1 MTDRIKEAVLA
12 EAKAAQDV
20 AHDVARSGAYLYPFK
35 VPPTSLPPST
45 TQRQANNGAKG
56 LIYFATHKSL
66 WRPFLSRASQT
77 ITLGLGVTTGM
88 FFFTYVPQMT
98 LMLFTS
104 GPLLAPFSAALLVL
118 SESSTITTFLS
129 RSFVLGDA
137 LTDTFD
143 GTLVSCGCETL
154 VAQGR
159 HVAAAGGGEGGGDA
173 IARLGKM
180 VRKPLARLRPRAL
193 LRSLL
198 LLPVNFVPVVGTLV
212 YVFVQ
217 GRRFGPVAHE
227 RYFQLKGWGEKKR
240 EEWLRRFQGA
250 YTGYVAR
257 SRFLLVGLCWW
268 RRADCA
274 GWEWRRSCWRWCLLL
289 RWCLRLRIL
298 LGRRCGRRIWRRR
311 CSERLKYM
319 SVRRGLCSNKSMKN
333 ERLHNTIH

>member
-20 AHDVARSGAYLYPFK
+20 AHDVARSGAYLYPF
-35 VPPTSLPPST
+35 
-45 TQRQANNGAKG
+45 KG

-129 RSFVLGDA
+129 RSFVLDDA

-227 RYFQLKGWGEKKR
+227 RYFQLKGWGETKR

-250 YTGYVAR
+250 YTGLGMA
-257 SRFLLVGLCWW
+257 SFLLEMVPFASLVFAFTNTVGAALWA
-268 RRADCA
+268 ADLEKA
-274 GWEWRRSCWRWCLLL
+274 
-289 RWCLRLRIL
+289 
-298 LGRRCGRRIWRRR
+298 
-311 CSERLKYM
+311 
-319 SVRRGLCSNKSMKN
+319 VQ
-333 ERLHNTIH
+333 